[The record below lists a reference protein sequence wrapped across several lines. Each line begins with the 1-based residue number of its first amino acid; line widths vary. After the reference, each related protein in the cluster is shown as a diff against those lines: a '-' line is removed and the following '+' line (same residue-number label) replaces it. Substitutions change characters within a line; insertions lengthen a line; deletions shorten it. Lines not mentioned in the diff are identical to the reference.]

1 MAAVA
6 ELVSRPAAVGE
17 MTTVT
22 ASTAWL
28 KWLGAKAAYEQGID
42 VNFDPAP
49 GLLPF
54 LANARRA
61 EFGITLRP
69 SARLMI
75 DQTAIDNR
83 LDLGSG
89 FSPAAADSSPNAFV
103 NRIFRTKINYQ
114 FTRPLSLRWIVDYAT
129 VRPNESLVSLERETR
144 LQNDVLLTYL
154 VNPGTSLFIG
164 YTDRDENLFI
174 ENGGRV
180 AALRRTNALA
190 NTGRQFFVKLSY
202 LFRL

>member
-1 MAAVA
+1 M
-6 ELVSRPAAVGE
+6 
-17 MTTVT
+17 
-22 ASTAWL
+22 
-28 KWLGAKAAYEQGID
+28 
-42 VNFDPAP
+42 
-49 GLLPF
+49 
-54 LANARRA
+54 
-61 EFGITLRP
+61 
-69 SARLMI
+69 
-75 DQTAIDNR
+75 
-83 LDLGSG
+83 
-89 FSPAAADSSPNAFV
+89 
-103 NRIFRTKINYQ
+103 
-114 FTRPLSLRWIVDYAT
+114 
-129 VRPNESLVSLERETR
+129 RPNESLVSLERETR